1 MIFDGKIDLDIPC
14 KRLAI
19 DLGPGLQILISWREE
34 GDIPNI
40 GWKNSL
46 NIEVA

>member
-1 MIFDGKIDLDIPC
+1 MIFDGKIWIFPC

-19 DLGPGLQILISWREE
+19 DLGPGLKILINWREE
-34 GDIPNI
+34 GDILNI
-40 GWKNSL
+40 GWKNSR